1 MTRNNAARRIAV
13 IGMGPRGLGAI
24 EALEE
29 RAQQAGMTLDLD
41 IFDPVEHYGAGP
53 NFDPDQTPLCILNI
67 PIREVAL
74 DRPGYAGAQTVTFSQ
89 WLGPGT
95 DPDAFPARATLGKYL
110 AGRFRDLE
118 AHGQALRLGR
128 HSERVHHIA
137 GAPGR
142 WVLVTDRARH
152 GPYDEVLLTQGQP
165 RTAPDEQLDRW
176 QTHAR
181 RCGADLISAYPADAL
196 MLAAREWAG
205 RSVAVRGMGL
215 STLDVLRMLT
225 CGLGGTFE
233 NGRYHRSGREPARIL
248 PFSLDG
254 HAPVPKPATAAV
266 DQRFDPLRDETRA
279 FEEALATAIADSPQ
293 AALVGICDALVPP
306 VLRILK
312 ATGAAADIKAVRT
325 WLAVERDKPGTQE
338 TRAPI
343 PALRDGIA
351 MAEGSLPPSPG
362 YVVGQLWRK
371 WQNEIR
377 RAYNP
382 ARIEPD
388 TIKAVVGFDEGLKRF
403 SYGPP
408 VSSARELIMLNTAG
422 LVDLHAADD
431 PDILLIDAGW
441 RLVEDDDATDVCAM
455 VDAVL
460 PSPALGRITEPLIV
474 KLKADGRIQPV
485 ADGFGADTAPDGQI
499 LGPSGKV
506 QTGLSLLGRLALGS
520 VIGVDSIHDCLGA
533 ASDRWAEGVISR
545 NG

>member
-1 MTRNNAARRIAV
+1 MTTKNAARRIAV
-13 IGMGPRGLGAI
+13 IGMGPRGLGAL

-29 RAQQAGMTLDLD
+29 RTQQAGMTLDLD

-74 DRPGYAGAQTVTFSQ
+74 DRPGYAGAQTATFSE
-89 WLGPGT
+89 WLGPDT

-110 AGRFRDLE
+110 AERFRDLE
-118 AHGQALRLGR
+118 EHGKALRLSR
-128 HSERVHHIA
+128 HSEMVHHIE
-137 GAPGR
+137 GAPER
-142 WVLVTDRARH
+142 WVLVTDRSRH

-165 RTAPDEQLDRW
+165 RTAPDEQLGRW

-181 RCGADLISAYPADAL
+181 SCGADLVSAYPADAL
-196 MLAAREWAG
+196 VRAAKRWAG
-205 RSVAVRGMGL
+205 KSVAVRGMGL

-225 CGLGGTFE
+225 CGLGGVFE
-233 NGRYHRSGREPARIL
+233 NGRYHPSGREPARIL

-266 DQRFDPLRDETRA
+266 DESFDPLREETRA
-279 FEEALATAIADSPQ
+279 FEESLATAIAEGPQ
-293 AALVGICDALVPP
+293 DTLVRICDALVPP
-306 VLRILK
+306 ALRILK
-312 ATGAAADIKAVRT
+312 ATGAAADVEAVQT

-343 PALRDGIA
+343 PALQDGIA
-351 MAEGSLPPSPG
+351 MATGRVPPSPA
-362 YVVGQLWRK
+362 YVIGQLWRK

-377 RAYNP
+377 RAFNP
-382 ARIEPD
+382 ARIVPD

-408 VSSARELIMLNTAG
+408 VSSARELIMLNKAG

-460 PSPALGRITEPLIV
+460 PSPALDRITEPLIV
-474 KLKADGRIQPV
+474 KLKADGRIHAI
-485 ADGFGADTAPDGQI
+485 ADGFGADTAADGQI
-499 LGPSGKV
+499 IDQTGKV

-545 NG
+545 GV